1 MISTSSASIL
11 STPASVPYDSAV
23 GYTVLLTYTSHL
35 SETLMIVGLED
46 NERVG
51 VDETTVLHAPHFE
64 HQTYRIRL
72 LARVAQNI
80 QRAHRPS
87 S

>member
-1 MISTSSASIL
+1 
-11 STPASVPYDSAV
+11 
-23 GYTVLLTYTSHL
+23 
-35 SETLMIVGLED
+35 MIVGLED

-72 LARVAQNI
+72 LARVTQNI
-80 QRAHRPS
+80 QSAHRPPRS
-87 S
+87 SFSSFAIDWRMSSRSPSSFRLNRMRRMLSPS